1 MFFRSPL
8 LLSKT
13 GLNWKILYVGTVKE
27 LIAQVIF
34 IHSRNLSQSKHR
46 LWKTST
52 DNFTELYF
60 IIIGTFLKLIFY
72 PSVNPK
78 VYRKDIPNL
87 YIILYINSLVSHIS
101 FIVLK
106 HVWDQL
112 FTVDTIWNIGE
123 TGDIYPIL
131 AMHKL
136 LFSNKWVCYIP

>member
-1 MFFRSPL
+1 MGNTAMCSSHIRYLWFFRSPL

-87 YIILYINSLVSHIS
+87 YIILYINSIVSHIS
-101 FIVLK
+101 C
-106 HVWDQL
+106 
-112 FTVDTIWNIGE
+112 
-123 TGDIYPIL
+123 IYPIL